1 MGVVKEMNRV
11 QALAFLQQGTRT
23 GKLATVRP
31 DGRPHVVPIWFVVDG
46 DEIVFNTWHTS
57 VKARNLA
64 VDSRASLVVDLEQP
78 PYAFVMVDGVVTISD
93 DLDVVVDIATQI
105 GRRYMGEERAEEF
118 GRRNGVAGELVVRM
132 HIDRI
137 VSQDDVA
144 GYGE

>member
-1 MGVVKEMNRV
+1 M
-11 QALAFLQQGTRT
+11 
-23 GKLATVRP
+23 
-31 DGRPHVVPIWFVVDG
+31 
-46 DEIVFNTWHTS
+46 
-57 VKARNLA
+57 KARNLK

-78 PYAFVMVDGVVTISD
+78 PYAFVIVDGVVTISD
-93 DLDVVVDIATQI
+93 DLDVVVDVATQI